1 MRARALDFS
10 FLAACISSPTPL
22 IRIPPFHLI
31 VLNTPLPGY
40 FLNLWRTAKTRI
52 CADGGSNRVLG
63 FQGWN
68 GREKLPD
75 CVVGDLDSAAPQ
87 ALSFFRSKQVVVKL
101 DKDQDTNDLQKS
113 IAYLIQ
119 TRPEASNQP
128 IVILG
133 DTSGRFDHVMAALNV
148 LHLHPTLPLVVLSD
162 LSVLVLVP
170 PSPLG
175 STFQMT
181 WPAEW
186 CPMKCGFAPM
196 CGEALVT
203 TQGLEWNLDN
213 APMKFG
219 GLVSTSNMALDP
231 TVRIS
236 SSLPLLWTC
245 SLPGADSSLAD
256 AESKRLHL
264 FVESSL

>member
-87 ALSFFRSKQVVVKL
+87 ALSFFRSKVDFHTKSFFARKKELNFPLLSKL
-101 DKDQDTNDLQKS
+101 LS
-113 IAYLIQ
+113 SS
-119 TRPEASNQP
+119 TRTKTRMTFKN
-128 IVILG
+128 
-133 DTSGRFDHVMAALNV
+133 
-148 LHLHPTLPLVVLSD
+148 PL
-162 LSVLVLVP
+162 
-170 PSPLG
+170 
-175 STFQMT
+175 
-181 WPAEW
+181 
-186 CPMKCGFAPM
+186 
-196 CGEALVT
+196 
-203 TQGLEWNLDN
+203 
-213 APMKFG
+213 
-219 GLVSTSNMALDP
+219 
-231 TVRIS
+231 RIS
-236 SSLPLLWTC
+236 FK
-245 SLPGADSSLAD
+245 LALKQ
-256 AESKRLHL
+256 AISQL
-264 FVESSL
+264 